1 MGVKITINVSLLDIH
16 QQYNI
21 TYYSSIDNLTFI
33 DILFINMFIY
43 EKMVI
48 SNLLLHYLNV
58 Q

>member
-21 TYYSSIDNLTFI
+21 TYYSSIDNLAFI